1 MGIDLKRVK
10 RERLPQI
17 NYINV
22 NAVNAGKSFSHT
34 VSLSPKCGLILNKV
48 NVNPNVN

>member
-17 NYINV
+17 NYINM

-34 VSLSPKCGLILNKV
+34 VSLSPKSGL
-48 NVNPNVN
+48 